1 MTTTVYVSRGR
12 RRRRYVLV
20 LLALCLAAIT
30 SWKAAD
36 ALAPPHQ
43 TSVATGGTTP
53 TLDWPA
59 RGSAAVAVGGG
70 TIRVS
75 GATRPVPIASLA
87 KVMTAVVVLHRH
99 PLSTNDSGF
108 TLTITADD
116 VDDARHRR
124 SEGQSV
130 VTVAAGERLTERQ
143 ALQALLLPS
152 ANNIALVLARV
163 ESGSVDDFVDDMN
176 AEARRLGMSSTD
188 YTDPSG
194 YAATTVSTARD
205 QVLLA
210 RAAMR
215 IDAFAEIVGEP
226 DATIPE
232 AGVVHNT
239 DTLLG
244 SDGFVGIKTGSD
256 SAAGGCFMFAARDSN
271 PHQLVY
277 GVVLG
282 QVGGPLIP
290 AALKAARR
298 LADSVRPEF
307 HIA

>member
-12 RRRRYVLV
+12 RRRRHVLV
-20 LLALCLAAIT
+20 LLAVCLAAIT

-43 TSVATGGTTP
+43 AIVATGGTNP
-53 TLDWPA
+53 TLNWPP
-59 RGSAAVAVGGG
+59 RGSAAVAVAGGK
-70 TIRVS
+70 IRVS
-75 GATRPVPIASLA
+75 GATRAVPIASLA
-87 KVMTAVVVLHRH
+87 KVMTAFIVLRRH
-99 PLSTNDSGF
+99 PLTAHDSGF
-108 TLTITADD
+108 TLTITPDD
-116 VDDARHRR
+116 VDDTRHRR

-152 ANNIALVLARV
+152 ANNIAVVLARV
-163 ESGSVDDFVDDMN
+163 ESGTVDDFVDDMN
-176 AEARRLGMSSTD
+176 AEARRLGMSSTV

-215 IDAFAEIVGEP
+215 VDAFAEIVGES
-226 DATIPE
+226 DAVIPE

-256 SAAGGCFMFAARDSN
+256 SAAGGCFMFAARDSS
-271 PHQLVY
+271 PRQLVY

-282 QVGGPLIP
+282 QGGGPLIP

-307 HIA
+307 RFA

>member
-20 LLALCLAAIT
+20 LLALCIAAVT

-43 TSVATGGTTP
+43 ASVATGGAKRA
-53 TLDWPA
+53 LDWPP

-70 TIRVS
+70 TIQVS
-75 GATRPVPIASLA
+75 GATRSVPIASLA
-87 KVMTAVVVLHRH
+87 KVMTAVVVLRSH
-99 PLSTNDSGF
+99 PLSAHDAGF
-108 TLTITADD
+108 TLTINADD
-116 VDDARHRR
+116 VDDTRRRR
-124 SEGQSV
+124 SQGQSV

-152 ANNIALVLARV
+152 ANNIAVALARV
-163 ESGSVDDFVDDMN
+163 EGGTVDDFVDEMN
-176 AEARRLGMSSTD
+176 AEARRLGMSSTV

-215 IDAFAEIVGEP
+215 IGAFAEIVGESQ
-226 DATIPE
+226 ATIPE
-232 AGVVHNT
+232 AGVVYNT

-256 SAAGGCFMFAARDSN
+256 SAAGGCFMFAARASS
-271 PHQLVY
+271 PHHLVY

-282 QVGGPLIP
+282 QGGGPLIR

-307 HIA
+307 RFA